1 MRLCSVMRLAALIL
15 PCSGTTLHAQ
25 RPAASLVPQPAE
37 LAAGARLRIPGQPL
51 LSSGRIDPNL
61 DLVAARPSKRT
72 GQTLMIVGGAVLLVG
87 LLADETIISIA
98 GVAIGGYGL
107 YVYLDASPKR
117 R

>member
-1 MRLCSVMRLAALIL
+1 MRLRSVMMLAALIVL
-15 PCSGTTLHAQ
+15 FSGKAAYAQ
-25 RPAASLVPQPAE
+25 RPAVSLAPSSTE
-37 LAAGARLRIPGQPL
+37 LVAGARLRIPGQLL
-51 LSSGRIDPNL
+51 LSSGQISPNFHL
-61 DLVAARPSKRT
+61 IAAKPRKRT

-107 YVYLDASPKR
+107 YVYLDASSKR